1 MGTTSPA
8 RIDDDVYAAAK
19 LVGALMSRSASQ
31 QVAHWA
37 RIGREL
43 EAAES
48 VSHTR
53 IAEVLA
59 GAQSYDGLNDE
70 EQAAVRAEWS
80 ERLTARRE
88 RLDLAAEFGAAG
100 RTWVELDDDGNVVTR
115 NVPTDDIAAG
125 GGPAA

>member
-1 MGTTSPA
+1 
-8 RIDDDVYAAAK
+8 
-19 LVGALMSRSASQ
+19 MSRSASQ

-48 VSHTR
+48 VSHAR
-53 IAEVLA
+53 IARALA

-88 RLDLAAEFGAAG
+88 RLDLAAESAAAG
-100 RTWVELDDDGNVVTR
+100 RTWVELDDDGSVVTR
-115 NVPTDDIAAG
+115 NGPAEDVAAG